1 MAITITNIEEYIAA
15 GDIYVDAVV
24 PAPLASVGDTLSP
37 DGVPSG
43 GVHVGATSGESVFR
57 YEASIETVDIEQST
71 FPVAPFVTSESA
83 TLEFTVAEA
92 TAENIKRAIGQ
103 TFLRN
108 VASGKL
114 MSFGGLTA
122 VTGTSVCIVA
132 PKTDLPEMKR
142 ILAKYITAWNF
153 VDKHGKPLPKPSAKS
168 IGKLTPL
175 LLIWCCVALVR
186 ACMED
191 VPFPKTLREGRSR
204 S

>member
-132 PKTDLPEMKR
+132 PKKKSPGKFVGVMIYNAYSDGGLERRFKR
-142 ILAKYITAWNF
+142 GEAT
-153 VDKHGKPLPKPSAKS
+153 
-168 IGKLTPL
+168 
-175 LLIWCCVALVR
+175 LVS
-186 ACMED
+186 M
-191 VPFPKTLREGRSR
+191 TLRGVATSETLNRPEGDQLGQYFETT
-204 S
+204 